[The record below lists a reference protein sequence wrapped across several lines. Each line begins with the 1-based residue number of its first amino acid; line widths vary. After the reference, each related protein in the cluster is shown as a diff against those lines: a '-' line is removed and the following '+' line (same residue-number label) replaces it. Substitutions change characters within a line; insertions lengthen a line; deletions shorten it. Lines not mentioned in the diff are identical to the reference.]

1 MGTSPGLS
9 GGYHASAHDPSS
21 CRAPRRNISTTPS
34 KKVRKK
40 RKDFGG
46 QHQKN
51 SKVRSDFGGT
61 HKKPE
66 ATVQEPCVE
75 WARSRDLLV
84 VGSAVAQYMGGA
96 RAWKRLQDKGCEA
109 GVADILILEGGVLG
123 EHGLAV
129 EFKAPGAP
137 PPSDEQAAWLARA
150 ESKGWR
156 CAVISSVP
164 DFKKLV
170 REYTGNFR
178 ARALLQHG

>member
-1 MGTSPGLS
+1 M
-9 GGYHASAHDPSS
+9 
-21 CRAPRRNISTTPS
+21 CRAARRCAPHLLKRIR
-34 KKVRKK
+34 KVRNDKGCTHK
-40 RKDFGG
+40 
-46 QHQKN
+46 KN
-51 SKVRSDFGGT
+51 SKVRSDKGGK
-61 HKKPE
+61 HE
-66 ATVQEPCVE
+66 RAEDTVQQPCVE

-129 EFKAPGAP
+129 EFKVPGAP

-178 ARALLQHG
+178 ARALLQHQ